1 MESFILL
8 LEYALRL
15 VFEYNEIL
23 KCLHKTIRDTSDRL
37 TFICFS
43 VYSTSYSI

>member
-37 TFICFS
+37 TFVFHCIFHI
-43 VYSTSYSI
+43 T